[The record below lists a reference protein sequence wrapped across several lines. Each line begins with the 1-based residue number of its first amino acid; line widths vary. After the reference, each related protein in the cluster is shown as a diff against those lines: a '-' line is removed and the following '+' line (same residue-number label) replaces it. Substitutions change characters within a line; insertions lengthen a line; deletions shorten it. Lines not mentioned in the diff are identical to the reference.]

1 MVYHYTT
8 IESFYSILANY
19 KASEDKDNLIF
30 WASNVLNQNDPKEM
44 SLRLDDI
51 ISAVKLKEKEKPEL
65 TELRKLSTVKD
76 FEWLFGHTSENVEKN
91 INKYC
96 TDINYAP
103 FTISFSHQFDKLLMW
118 SMYASNGTG
127 LCLVFDETQVKVKQ
141 PGLYLIRDNVFYDN
155 NPSYYYNVVS
165 ALYEKYLEQYKDVLF
180 LNSLEREKGVFLSTM
195 LSGIAPFI
203 KNKAYEDEQEYRLAY
218 YKTSNDNPKVYSRL
232 TNRLNVINYV
242 EIRIPIAALKR
253 IVIGPCANYRKV
265 KKLLVENMKSCNIE
279 RIYKSFVSKSKVP
292 YRIY

>member
-8 IESFYSILANY
+8 IETFYSMLANY

-44 SLRLDDI
+44 SLRLNDI
-51 ISAVKLKEKEKPEL
+51 ISAVKQIEKEKPQL

-76 FEWLFGHTSENVEKN
+76 FEWLFGHNSEKVEKN
-91 INKYC
+91 INKFC

-127 LCLVFDETQVKVKQ
+127 LCLVFDETQVKVEQ
-141 PGLYLIRDNVFYDN
+141 PDLYLIPDNVFYDN
-155 NPSYYYNVVS
+155 NPLYYYNVVS
-165 ALYEKYLEQYKDVLF
+165 ALYEKYLEQIKDVLF
-180 LNSLEREKGVFLSTM
+180 LNGLEREKGVFLSTM

-218 YKTSNDNPKVYSRL
+218 YKTSNDKPKVYTRL
-232 TNRLNVINYV
+232 TNRLNVINFV
-242 EIRIPIAALKR
+242 NILIPIVSLQH
-253 IVIGPCANYRKV
+253 IVIGPCANYRNV
-265 KKLLVENMKSCNIE
+265 RKLLIDNMKSCGIE
-279 RIYKSFVSKSKVP
+279 REYKRFVSKSKVP